1 MHTKTSSQKNQHR
14 DILAKKK
21 KTQTEKQTNPNGK
34 TKKRQIGAYRN
45 DRSLWVSLG
54 RSSWVSLGRSS
65 WAWVLIGARS
75 YGSVQLWIGA
85 AMDRCLWLELWIGDR
100 SCGSVLWIGDRSCG
114 SVIGAVMM
122 WIGLWPRGRRWD
134 REIDREGETGYGEI
148 EEREREIRKY
158 DRERESAYKNGWG
171 ERYNK
176 IIKKNDYLNK
186 RGDKINE
193 LMWVFYK
200 NDSVK

>member
-1 MHTKTSSQKNQHR
+1 MHTNTSSQKNQHR

-21 KTQTEKQTNPNGK
+21 KKNPNGK
-34 TKKRQIGAYRN
+34 TNKPKRKNKKETNRCLSERSELVGLAWSELVGMGL
-45 DRSLWVSLG
+45 DRSSE
-54 RSSWVSLGRSS
+54 
-65 WAWVLIGARS
+65 
-75 YGSVQLWIGA
+75 LWIGA
-85 AMDRCLWLELWIGDR
+85 AVDRCCCGSMLVIRAVDRWSELWIDA
-100 SCGSVLWIGDRSCG
+100 CDRSCG
-114 SVIGAVMM
+114 SVIGAVIEAVMM

-158 DRERESAYKNGWG
+158 DRERERAYKNGWG

-176 IIKKNDYLNK
+176 IIKKIDYLNK
-186 RGDKINE
+186 RGDRIDE

>member
-1 MHTKTSSQKNQHR
+1 MHTNTSSQKNQHR

-21 KTQTEKQTNPNGK
+21 KTQTEKQTNPNEK
-34 TKKRQIGAYRN
+34 TTKETDRCLSERSELVGLAWSELVGLAWSELVGMGL
-45 DRSLWVSLG
+45 DRSSE
-54 RSSWVSLGRSS
+54 
-65 WAWVLIGARS
+65 
-75 YGSVQLWIGA
+75 LWIGA
-85 AMDRCLWLELWIGDR
+85 AMDWCCYGSMLVIGAVDRWSEVWIDA
-100 SCGSVLWIGDRSCG
+100 CDRSCG

-171 ERYNK
+171 ERYNR
-176 IIKKNDYLNK
+176 IIKKINYLNK
-186 RGDKINE
+186 RGDRIDE
-193 LMWVFYK
+193 LMWVFCK

>member
-1 MHTKTSSQKNQHR
+1 MHNDLNSSSSFPQMHTKTSSQKNQHR

-75 YGSVQLWIGA
+75 YGSVSCGLVLLWIDA
-85 AMDRCLWLELWIGDR
+85 CDW
-100 SCGSVLWIGDRSCG
+100 SCG
-114 SVIGAVMM
+114 SVIGAADRCCGSM
-122 WIGLWPRGRRWD
+122 IGAVD
-134 REIDREGETGYGEI
+134 RC
-148 EEREREIRKY
+148 
-158 DRERESAYKNGWG
+158 
-171 ERYNK
+171 
-176 IIKKNDYLNK
+176 L
-186 RGDKINE
+186 
-193 LMWVFYK
+193 
-200 NDSVK
+200 

>member
-1 MHTKTSSQKNQHR
+1 MHTNTSSQKNQHI
-14 DILAKKK
+14 DILAKKR
-21 KTQTEKQTNPNGK
+21 NPNGK
-34 TKKRQIGAYRN
+34 TNKPKRKNKKETGRCLSERSELVGLAWSELVGMGL
-45 DRSLWVSLG
+45 DRSSE
-54 RSSWVSLGRSS
+54 
-65 WAWVLIGARS
+65 
-75 YGSVQLWIGA
+75 LWIGA
-85 AMDRCLWLELWIGDR
+85 VVDRCYCGLMLVIGAVDRWSELWIDA
-100 SCGSVLWIGDRSCG
+100 CDRSCG

-134 REIDREGETGYGEI
+134 REIDREGETGYGEK

-176 IIKKNDYLNK
+176 IIKKIDYLNK
-186 RGDKINE
+186 RGDRIDE
-193 LMWVFYK
+193 LMWVFCK